1 MTEVIEAEPQV
12 VSQAKYAARRVV
24 NNLLERGEEVT
35 NKAAL
40 STLAVLD
47 AESSYTADFGSDE
60 LDDFLDEFEAGV
72 TEEVK
77 RKQETKDGIQKR
89 AEGGDNDTEE

>member
-12 VSQAKYAARRVV
+12 VSQARYAARRVV

-40 STLAVLD
+40 KTLAVLD
-47 AESSYTADFGSDE
+47 AESSYTSDFGSDE
-60 LDDFLDEFEAGV
+60 LDDFLDEFETGV

-77 RKQETKDGIQKR
+77 RKKETKDGIQKR
-89 AEGGDNDTEE
+89 ADGGDDDDEK